1 MENYKGYKR
10 IYLKKI
16 SIFFKSKRNFK
27 KLKSMQTY
35 DILLE
40 KWMDFHKNQCREF
53 IHHEVFNN
61 HNIKE
66 ALKENKNYHCEI
78 KAIDEEIKLNSETK
92 IHILSFKLSD
102 NRKLKFIK
110 QILDDVDTYDDEV
123 IYYDIFYT
131 NEKNTYEVLKIEF

>member
-1 MENYKGYKR
+1 
-10 IYLKKI
+10 
-16 SIFFKSKRNFK
+16 
-27 KLKSMQTY
+27 MQTY

-61 HNIKE
+61 HNIKK

-102 NRKLKFIK
+102 DRKLKFIK
-110 QILDDVDTYDDEV
+110 QILDDVDIYDDEV

>member
-40 KWMDFHKNQCREF
+40 KWMDFHKNQCKEF

-61 HNIKE
+61 QNIKE

-78 KAIDEEIKLNSETK
+78 KAIDEEIKLNSEAK

-102 NRKLKFIK
+102 DRKLKFIK
-110 QILDDVDTYDDEV
+110 QILAGNAD
-123 IYYDIFYT
+123 IYYDIFIQM
-131 NEKNTYEVLKIEF
+131 KKIHMKF

>member
-1 MENYKGYKR
+1 MKNYKGYHKR
-10 IYLKKI
+10 IYLKNIDIIIKANEI
-16 SIFFKSKRNFK
+16 LK
-27 KLKSMQTY
+27 KWKSMETY
-35 DILLE
+35 NILLE
-40 KWMDFHKNQCREF
+40 KWMDFHKNQCKEF

-78 KAIDEEIKLNSETK
+78 KAIDEEIKLNSEAK

-102 NRKLKFIK
+102 DRKLKFIK
-110 QILDDVDTYDDEV
+110 QILVNDAD